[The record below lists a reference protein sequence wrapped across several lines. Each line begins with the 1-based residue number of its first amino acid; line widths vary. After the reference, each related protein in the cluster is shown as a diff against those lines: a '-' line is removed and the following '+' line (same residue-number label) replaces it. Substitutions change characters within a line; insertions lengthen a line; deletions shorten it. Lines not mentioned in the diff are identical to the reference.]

1 MPRQRRK
8 SEAEQVLENQLTRL
22 SNEIEQ
28 SRAKV
33 RFLEEQHGL
42 LRQEWLR
49 LGEQRQA
56 KGASSNA
63 R

>member
-1 MPRQRRK
+1 MSRQRRK

-28 SRAKV
+28 GRAKV
-33 RFLEEQHGL
+33 RFLEEQHEL

-49 LGEQRQA
+49 LGGQRQA
-56 KGASSNA
+56 KGVSSNA